1 MKTTFAMTGTEEL
14 TAPQAPE
21 SVGPITT
28 RKRVAPRVAKAP
40 KGQKGKR
47 VPGQFPAKLR
57 ALAKDDNVPSVK
69 LTEEGA
75 GFIFL
80 PDKFEQVNNETD
92 FFLSTFQDYLQVASK
107 QHKQPISTKKWPSF
121 QRNLNNYG
129 FK

>member
-80 PDKFEQVNNETD
+80 PDKFEQVNTEADFISQHFRITFKSPPSSINNLSARKNGRVSSET
-92 FFLSTFQDYLQVASK
+92 
-107 QHKQPISTKKWPSF
+107 
-121 QRNLNNYG
+121 
-129 FK
+129 